1 MKSIVLGASGFLG
14 KTCVHELLKR
24 GDDVVAFDLTAKRI
38 PLETQEYTGTLSY
51 AVGDIQDKNKL
62 MEVFDGADE
71 VYLLAGKL
79 GTSELNSALRS
90 AIAINILGALDVFE
104 AALACHVPRV
114 LLACKPS
121 AWLNAYTI
129 TKHAAEKIAHLYTRY
144 NPIQISTLCYFNLFG
159 PGQKL
164 YPVRKILPIFAA
176 QAIKGL
182 PIQVYGNGLQTV
194 DMLFSKDAA
203 RLTVDVMR
211 SQFNPNTIDCGTGV
225 EMTVVEVAESVN
237 AYFGNT
243 AGIEFIPMRKGESPN
258 TRLVADT
265 TALAATVGNLH
276 FTPYEEAL
284 VESLDYYASL
294 SMHEIDTAL
303 NYFGIRQTFDV
314 AWS

>member
-1 MKSIVLGASGFLG
+1 MKSVVLGASGFLG
-14 KTCVHELLKR
+14 KTCAVELLKR
-24 GDDVVAFDLTAKRI
+24 GDQVIAFDTTTKKI
-38 PLETQEYTGTLSY
+38 PFESTDYKGSITYVT
-51 AVGDIQDKNKL
+51 GDIQDKNKL
-62 MEVFDGADE
+62 LEVFEDADE

-79 GTSELNSALRS
+79 GTSELNSSLRS
-90 AIAINILGALDVFE
+90 AIAINVVGAMDVFD
-104 AALACHVPRV
+104 AALACLVPRV

-182 PIQVYGNGLQTV
+182 PIQIYGDGLQTV
-194 DMLFSKDAA
+194 DMLFSIDAA
-203 RLTVDVMR
+203 RITVDVMR
-211 SQFNPNTIDCGTGV
+211 NKFNPSTLDCGTGR
-225 EMTVVEVAESVN
+225 EMTVIEVAESVN
-237 AYFGNT
+237 TYFNNT
-243 AGIEFIPMRKGESPN
+243 AGIELVPMRKGESPG

-265 TALAATVGNLH
+265 TLLTNTIGQLH

-284 VESLDYYASL
+284 AVSLAYYKNL
-294 SMHEIDTAL
+294 SEHDIDAAL
-303 NYFGIRQTFDV
+303 NYFGIKQTFDV
-314 AWS
+314 SWI